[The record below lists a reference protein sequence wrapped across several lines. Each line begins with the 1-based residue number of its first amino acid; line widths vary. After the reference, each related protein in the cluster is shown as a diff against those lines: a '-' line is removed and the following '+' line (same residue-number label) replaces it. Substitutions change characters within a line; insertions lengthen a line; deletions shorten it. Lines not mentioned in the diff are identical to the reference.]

1 MALTI
6 DQIRP
11 GAVAYLDTSILLA
24 DPRLHRLETG
34 LFRSGPFVCIEIGA
48 GYTTWLSITSQPGCY
63 RQRMEIRPEWRIH
76 GSLTWRG
83 GPSYINDVRN
93 PVRGRDVV
101 FCDASRSEIDFT
113 TIGRPQITPAGLAA
127 IQREISARNRLTV

>member
-1 MALTI
+1 MLTI

-11 GAVAYLDTSILLA
+11 GAVAYLDTAILLT
-24 DPRLHRLETG
+24 DPRLRRLEDG
-34 LFRSGPFVCIEIGA
+34 MFRSGPFVCIEIGA

-63 RQRMEIRPEWRIH
+63 RQRMALRPEWRIH
-76 GSLTWRG
+76 GSEVWRY

-113 TIGRPQITPAGLAA
+113 TIGRPQVTADGLAA
-127 IQREISARNRLTV
+127 IQREIAARNRLTV